1 LFEPFS
7 SQEERHEYGKPD
19 RGEDKKTRVS
29 YFRNKTN
36 THGNLFVFGLASK
49 ASAQL
54 YTGSV
59 SGTVT
64 DPSAA
69 AVPSAKVTLVDVDK
83 GFAFTATTDSEG
95 RFLLRQIPPGTY
107 NLTVEAAN
115 FKSQRNDGVKL
126 DVNQNVS
133 INFPSRLAWRPKP
146 WT

>member
-1 LFEPFS
+1 M
-7 SQEERHEYGKPD
+7 
-19 RGEDKKTRVS
+19 
-29 YFRNKTN
+29 
-36 THGNLFVFGLASK
+36 
-49 ASAQL
+49 
-54 YTGSV
+54 
-59 SGTVT
+59 T